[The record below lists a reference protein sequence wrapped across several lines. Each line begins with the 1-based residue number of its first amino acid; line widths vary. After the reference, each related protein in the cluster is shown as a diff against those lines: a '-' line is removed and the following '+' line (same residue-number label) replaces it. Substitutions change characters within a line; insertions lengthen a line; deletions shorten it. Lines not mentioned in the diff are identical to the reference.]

1 MGSPIRSP
9 TEEEEAKCQSFP
21 GALSRVCRVYA
32 AGYSGMMELAVFCGV
47 PGGVA
52 LGLGTPF
59 KAPSRSAGIGFGPQ
73 LSLSLSLSLS
83 LLFFSFFLEYS
94 WWCACEERELW
105 AEADASR
112 PARRCERG
120 TPP

>member
-9 TEEEEAKCQSFP
+9 TEEEEAQCQSFP

-32 AGYSGMMELAVFCGV
+32 AGYSGMMELAAFCGV

-52 LGLGTPF
+52 LGRGTPF

-73 LSLSLSLSLS
+73 LSLSP
-83 LLFFSFFLEYS
+83 
-94 WWCACEERELW
+94 ERSGL
-105 AEADASR
+105 
-112 PARRCERG
+112 
-120 TPP
+120 